1 MIQVREPAVAGYFYP
16 ATPGELSETVMAM
29 LREEQS
35 QTDSAPKALVVPHA
49 GYVYSG
55 AVAAAAYARLWS
67 FRDHYTRVVLL
78 GPCHRCAIR
87 GLAISSV
94 DAFRTPLGDVA
105 LDRELSAVLGH
116 PSVSQSELA
125 HRLEH
130 SLEVQLP
137 FLQSV
142 LGSFSLLPLA
152 VGEATPET
160 VAEVIELLW
169 GGPETLFVVS
179 SDLSHYLAYDE
190 ACERDLETCTA
201 IQNLDDFAD
210 DVAADG
216 GGIGHGDACGAT
228 PLGGLL
234 IAARTHGLK
243 VTTLDLRNSGDT
255 AGGKSQVVGYGAWMF
270 QEEEICEPTAW

>member
-55 AVAAAAYARLWS
+55 TVAAAAYARLWS
-67 FRDHYTRVVLL
+67 FRDHYTKVVLL

-87 GLAISSV
+87 GLAISGV

-105 LDRELSAVLGH
+105 LDRERSSVLKH
-116 PSVSQSELA
+116 PAVSQSESA

-160 VAEVIELLW
+160 VAEVIELVW

-190 ACERDLETCTA
+190 ACERDLKTCTA
-201 IQNLDDFAD
+201 IRNLDAHR
-210 DVAADG
+210 
-216 GGIGHGDACGAT
+216 IGHGDACGAT

-234 IAARTHGLK
+234 IAARAHGLK

-270 QEEEICEPTAW
+270 QEEEICEPAD